1 MPEPINKKLYEKVKK
16 LANKKFSSKTGIYKS
31 SWIVKKY
38 KELGGKYK
46 GKSSS
51 KSGLK
56 RWYAEKWVD
65 LNRKKNG
72 RYASCGRKSSK
83 TGTYP
88 LCRPSKRITSK
99 TPRTFKEI
107 SRKSIKKAKQLK
119 SKLRSR
125 GNVQFGTGN
134 VQFGAG
140 QNQVQNQGTIF
151 LPIVFI
157 GILFMSFVN

>member
-1 MPEPINKKLYEKVKK
+1 MPEPINKSLYEKVKK

-46 GKSSS
+46 GKKSS

-56 RWYAEKWVD
+56 RWYREDWVD
-65 LNRKKNG
+65 LNRKSKNG
-72 RYASCGRKSSK
+72 KYEKCGRRSSK
-83 TGTYP
+83 TGKYP

-99 TPRTFKEI
+99 TPRTFHKI
-107 SRKSIKKAKQLK
+107 SKKSLKKAKLLK
-119 SKLRSR
+119 AKLRSR
-125 GNVQFGTGN
+125 GNVQFGAGN
-134 VQFGAG
+134 NDKLEPNV
-140 QNQVQNQGTIF
+140 F
-151 LPIVFI
+151 LPFVFI

>member
-1 MPEPINKKLYEKVKK
+1 MPEPVNKQLYEKVKK

-46 GKSSS
+46 GKKPS
-51 KSGLK
+51 KTGLS
-56 RWYAEKWVD
+56 RWYLEDWVD

-72 RYASCGRKSSK
+72 KYEKCGRKSSK
-83 TGTYP
+83 KGKYP
-88 LCRPSKRITSK
+88 ICRPSKRITSK

-107 SRKSIKKAKQLK
+107 SKKSLKKAKQLK
-119 SKLRSR
+119 SKIKSR
-125 GNVQFGTGN
+125 GNVQFG
-134 VQFGAG
+134 AG
-140 QNQVQNQGTIF
+140 SNNFNKNQNRYAF

-157 GILFMSFVN
+157 SILFMGFVV